1 MPGIDLSEQSIKMG
15 ACLKLISDWRRQDT
29 YNNAKQKLRNWAGG
43 FCVLEMA
50 INGCRVSR
58 VRPGVVSC
66 APPFCYCA
74 LVGEHR
80 AGLFVP
86 SCLSPFEGF
95 YYCLDLLLNLA
106 SSKFVF

>member
-50 INGCRVSR
+50 INSCPVS
-58 VRPGVVSC
+58 VPLLCPVSPSPPPRP
-66 APPFCYCA
+66 
-74 LVGEHR
+74 
-80 AGLFVP
+80 
-86 SCLSPFEGF
+86 
-95 YYCLDLLLNLA
+95 LLLLCFSWGA
-106 SSKFVF
+106 SCWSLCP